1 MADKWF
7 LKQGP
12 RQFELILLLVDIA
25 VGSGSTLAQL
35 RYLPIFSTETWVRF
49 CQPSCAH
56 ALVVLLLQWNRDGIR
71 NDDALAE
78 AVAAVRQS
86 KKAAFSPSF
95 ETIDRSKRCLVTLR

>member
-35 RYLPIFSTETWVRF
+35 RYYQFFQQKRGFVFASQAVLMHWLYYFYSGIAMGLGMMMHWQKQWRQCVSPRKPRF
-49 CQPSCAH
+49 H
-56 ALVVLLLQWNRDGIR
+56 RVL
-71 NDDALAE
+71 
-78 AVAAVRQS
+78 
-86 KKAAFSPSF
+86 
-95 ETIDRSKRCLVTLR
+95 KRLIGVSDV